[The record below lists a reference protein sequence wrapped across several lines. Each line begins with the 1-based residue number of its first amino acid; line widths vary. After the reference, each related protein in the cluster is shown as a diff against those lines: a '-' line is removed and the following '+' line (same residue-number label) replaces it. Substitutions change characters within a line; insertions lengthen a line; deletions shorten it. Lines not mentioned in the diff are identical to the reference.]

1 MSKEGIVERILSD
14 ADERAQSII
23 DAATKRAAEIIG
35 EAENSAKR
43 DEAGVRAEV
52 EEKCAAIKSGKAAE
66 ARLDS
71 AKVLLAQKRRVID
84 SIYERA
90 LASLKELKK
99 SDAVAFANKILEEYA
114 EEGDVIAFASD
125 FKYAQEV
132 SRLAVCKEK
141 NLKISLN
148 DENVVGGF
156 VLRGKT
162 ADKDVSYR
170 ALLSLDR
177 EENQVEIAAEV
188 FPDK

>member
-14 ADERAQSII
+14 AEARAQAII
-23 DAATKRAAEIIG
+23 SDAEKRAEEIIA
-35 EAENSAKR
+35 EANGSVKR
-43 DEAGVRAEV
+43 DERGVKAEV

-90 LASLKELKK
+90 LAQLKDLKK
-99 SDAVAFANKILEEYA
+99 AEAVKLADSILQEFAED
-114 EEGDVIAFASD
+114 GDTIAFAPD

-132 SRLAVCKEK
+132 SKLSICAEK
-141 NLKISLN
+141 KLKISLN
-148 DENVVGGF
+148 AEGVDGGF
-156 VLRGKT
+156 VLRGKS

-170 ALLSLDR
+170 ALLSADR
-177 EENQVEIAAEV
+177 EEYEVEIASAV
-188 FPDK
+188 FLSK

>member
-14 ADERAQSII
+14 AEERAQAII
-23 DAATKRAAEIIG
+23 ATAQSRAEEIIA
-35 EAENSAKR
+35 EARESVKR
-43 DEAGVRAEV
+43 DETGVKAEV
-52 EEKCAAIKSGKAAE
+52 AEKCAAIKSGKEAE

-90 LASLKELKK
+90 LAGLKELKK
-99 SDAVAFANKILEEYA
+99 ADAVAFADKILQEYA
-114 EEGDVIAFASD
+114 EEGDTIAFAPD

-132 SRLAVCKEK
+132 SRLDICAEK
-141 NLKISLN
+141 KLKISLN
-148 DENVVGGF
+148 AEDVDGGF

-170 ALLSLDR
+170 ALLSADR
-177 EENQVEIAAEV
+177 EDMQVEIAAAV
-188 FPDK
+188 FGVK